1 MCAAQTNIPA
11 AYTQRPD
18 ELIRTL
24 IYAGWSQEK
33 IAEYVG
39 TTQPTIHRIYSRKRD
54 PRYSVVE
61 KLRELVLNMLELTSE
76 A

>member
-1 MCAAQTNIPA
+1 MCATTNKIPA

-18 ELIRTL
+18 ELICTL
-24 IYAGWSQEK
+24 LRAGWSQEK
-33 IAEYVG
+33 IAEHVG

-54 PRYSVVE
+54 PRYSLVE

-76 A
+76 V